1 MQLSGGVITEKDLP
15 LIVNENTQDVTVD
28 SINVTKES
36 STRPNAVGISGGRT
50 LTVNKDL
57 TVSTSSSSTSSALQ
71 ILAVNPDN
79 NKFDPSS
86 SLHVKGNLNVFNLN
100 KNTEIDLEDHVLLT
114 NLANTKVDGNVNLK
128 SHAIYLKTTDAEGNE
143 HISRSNGYNVVMFH
157 GNSTIGKDL
166 NVDKAYFSVSR
177 FPDQNNTK
185 DDIQYVDGT
194 GFTTVNGNAIFTDE
208 GELTVAYG
216 HLNVKGNLTFDNGKF
231 NLSSEVR
238 DDDGNAIQTGQDA
251 SINVGGDLTMSGVS
265 DNRQIIYN
273 EVSGNSTSLNVAGDV
288 NLSGTNNIHAYDN
301 SELNFEKDL
310 NIESTEVRDIFC
322 VSEGAVGN
330 IKGDMKVT
338 GTTEDGHFNYYDMR
352 NSGTL
357 NVAGNVSFEG
367 TNNLHVFDKS
377 ELNVGKNASFNEG
390 EFSVTDNSNAKID
403 GDLTLNHVADTNIW
417 NRAADGSSIT
427 VGGNLS
433 LSGLYKEGTGDF
445 STSASGDEYH
455 RNRFFASGEGST
467 ITVKGNTTVSN
478 NAELFAESYSNPI
491 DNEDHDKY
499 IDKST
504 LKDLGRANFEGDV
517 NLSTNAK
524 LGSYNA
530 GEVTVEGNV
539 NAESGGN
546 LQAWDSDATLTIKGD
561 AKFTGTDSRIQ
572 AGRTGSIKILGNT
585 KLQDGLIG
593 LDNKGSLTV
602 GGDLTTEGSS
612 ISANNSTINVGK
624 DFNLDNKVDGA
635 DAKLS
640 YLEGATVNVDGN
652 FNMDGQFVAG
662 PHGDLDNDEDW
673 NAYYKNRFVLSKGGS
688 SLDVKGD
695 VNLNHNSH
703 LKVESYWGDWGEGA
717 TAEIP
722 EFDKATVAHVAG
734 NVTVD
739 NNSYLDSGH
748 SAELTVDGNV
758 TVKNGSQF
766 GAWLTNDKATI
777 VKGNVKVSDANSK
790 IESGNRGETDIGGN
804 LEVSNVALANAWSQ
818 GSIKVAGNAS
828 FDSSELKS
836 EQNSS
841 VSVGSDLS
849 LTKTNVTLADNGVLN
864 VAGNLNGKG
873 SYIDEK
879 NTALS
884 VGKNVKLDG
893 SSLQVKDSTF
903 TVNGNYEGVNTA
915 LNANGKTAVRVD
927 KDLTVSGKNELITG
941 AFDGASLKVGGT
953 ATVSDLVRFTADR
966 DASIEIGNNLN
977 LNSTLSDASDAS
989 RESAGIYN
997 KSTMKVGGDVNVLSD
1012 SLLKADF
1019 DSSIEIG
1026 GDLNVKVDSHRNEIV
1041 GAYNNSSIKVKGNL
1055 KADRSSS
1062 YKENA
1067 DINSGMSST
1076 IDVNGNAKLTGNS
1089 KFNIFDKS
1097 KVNVGGD
1104 LEVSRDAGN
1113 DVWTNLSDNSSLN
1126 VEGNF
1131 TSDKS
1136 SLSAYENSSLNVGK
1150 NLTLTNTVDENHEI
1164 YLEKSALNV
1173 NGDVNLKGLYKDHA
1187 YSTDED
1193 TTGAYYR
1200 NKIFVSGVG
1209 SSYKIGGDL
1218 NLLDNSN
1225 FGLETASNVPGDDPS
1240 DTIIKDNFD
1249 KVATGLVAGNVNI
1262 KNNSRFGVYQSAE
1275 ATVNGNIT
1283 ATNGGVVASY
1293 NSGAALTV
1301 KGDVNV
1307 SDKLSR
1313 LETGNIGSI
1322 DVDGKVAVENGAT
1335 AYIGK
1340 KGNISA
1346 TKGFSVN
1353 NATLEIEN
1361 GKLVLSGEDAVLD
1374 LTQGGVLKTDEAGSI
1389 SIEKGASVE
1398 SLKEALLSDDT
1409 KTTAAGVAEKTFEA
1423 DALSKVHLTNLGEV
1437 TLDEAQR
1444 LHGVLFN
1451 SETGILDLKINLPT
1465 DDNGNVGFEDAVK
1478 VAGTTAAED
1487 KTITDVDTSDKKLS
1501 DLTSSDLSWGSASLK
1516 DGQTDLDLGS
1526 GNLILNNPE
1535 SNNGS
1540 FVSTADGSV
1549 GNITMDKDA
1558 NLALNGTGS
1567 IGNVNT
1573 TENGTGDILVGNDK
1587 AGTVTAN
1594 NLGTE
1599 DKAFGSVSVGA
1610 GSKVSVKDG
1619 IHAAKVALSKASEVI
1634 SSVINSPELKAIGDD
1649 IKIKAEKSV
1658 LGGLI
1663 SGNNSTLESKS
1674 LELADNFNVLGGAKV
1689 KAKNLSL
1696 KGKMLF
1702 ADPDWNS
1709 NASVV
1714 VANNL
1719 SGTDGDVLDGAL
1731 VAGQN
1736 SLVAVSDTLDENS
1749 AAVLAKATLSQS
1761 GITALGYVG
1770 KDITVASN
1778 GSITIDGSLSTAPA
1792 TVEDNSV
1799 TVAANSALVLAD
1811 NSKVS
1816 FESADGK
1823 VTNDGTIVVSSDT
1836 LANNSKITAFSG
1848 DNVTVSGKGSFDVS
1862 SALFRAN
1869 SNGDG
1874 TLTVSYDENKANQA
1888 LYGTDA
1894 TVAQSIKAAVSS
1906 GVAVNK
1912 GTILGDLVNVGN
1924 SSNTS
1929 STLSQLT
1936 RLGTLSG
1943 SIANA
1948 KLATDNTLNAID
1960 SRLGSSGV
1968 KTNTQ
1973 ATAQSNKLTVWV
1985 QPVFSRQSSSSLDA
1999 GNTEYGIKT
2008 NLRGGVAGLDVSL
2021 GDNFIQ
2027 GAAITVGSGN
2037 SSSKNIKSV
2046 SGDFDYYGFNLYGA
2060 YVNDE
2065 IKLSY
2070 DLGYTKVS
2078 NDATAYNSLGKFTS
2092 DIDTKVFTLGIKGA
2106 YTFNTSYVDITPHLG
2121 VRYAKYDSDDYT
2133 ATSGLYSVN
2142 NEGASSSLVSFPVG
2156 VSFSKDISLSSWTV
2170 VPTVNLE
2177 VIPVTGDKDVDTK
2190 SAFDGVVTS
2199 VNTKLHDGINYS
2211 TFVGLDTLYGENFS
2225 LGISYNYTGSKN
2237 VDDHSVNASVRYTF

>member
-1 MQLSGGVITEKDLP
+1 MKGDAEFAGNSLLHLKDGSAATIDGSL
-15 LIVNENTQDVTVD
+15 
-28 SINVTKES
+28 SINHNTKSYGENVVGTNS
-36 STRPNAVGISGGRT
+36 S
-50 LTVNKDL
+50 LTVN
-57 TVSTSSSSTSSALQ
+57 
-71 ILAVNPDN
+71 
-79 NKFDPSS
+79 
-86 SLHVKGNLNVFNLN
+86 GNLNVNAVYSN
-100 KNTEIDLEDHVLLT
+100 DSSDEDPHSYT
-114 NLANTKVDGNVNLK
+114 P
-128 SHAIYLKTTDAEGNE
+128 
-143 HISRSNGYNVVMFH
+143 
-157 GNSTIGKDL
+157 GKL
-166 NVDKAYFSVSR
+166 
-177 FPDQNNTK
+177 
-185 DDIQYVDGT
+185 
-194 GFTTVNGNAIFTDE
+194 
-208 GELTVAYG
+208 
-216 HLNVKGNLTFDNGKF
+216 
-231 NLSSEVR
+231 
-238 DDDGNAIQTGQDA
+238 
-251 SINVGGDLTMSGVS
+251 
-265 DNRQIIYN
+265 
-273 EVSGNSTSLNVAGDV
+273 
-288 NLSGTNNIHAYDN
+288 
-301 SELNFEKDL
+301 
-310 NIESTEVRDIFC
+310 
-322 VSEGAVGN
+322 
-330 IKGDMKVT
+330 
-338 GTTEDGHFNYYDMR
+338 
-352 NSGTL
+352 
-357 NVAGNVSFEG
+357 
-367 TNNLHVFDKS
+367 
-377 ELNVGKNASFNEG
+377 
-390 EFSVTDNSNAKID
+390 
-403 GDLTLNHVADTNIW
+403 
-417 NRAADGSSIT
+417 
-427 VGGNLS
+427 
-433 LSGLYKEGTGDF
+433 
-445 STSASGDEYH
+445 
-455 RNRFFASGEGST
+455 FASGEGSA
-467 ITVKGNTTVSN
+467 ITVKGNTTVRD
-478 NAELFAESYSNPI
+478 NAQLFAQTYSIGAPG
-491 DNEDHDKY
+491 DNESK
-499 IDKST
+499 T
-504 LKDLGRANFEGDV
+504 KDEFKNVAKAIFEGDV
-517 NLSTNAK
+517 DVSN
-524 LGSYNA
+524 NA
-530 GEVTVEGNV
+530 GLASFAAADVTVQGDL
-539 NAESGGN
+539 NASTGALIETRASG
-546 LQAWDSDATLTIKGD
+546 ATLTVKGN
-561 AKFTGTDSRIQ
+561 
-572 AGRTGSIKILGNT
+572 GSITGDGTTIQVGNT
-585 KLQDGLIG
+585 GNDYIEGNLTLEDKALANIY
-593 LDNKGSLTV
+593 DNSTLNV
-602 GGDLTTEGSS
+602 GGDFYATDASVKVN
-612 ISANNSTINVGK
+612 NNSSLNVGGALNAEGTQINGNK
-624 DFNLDNKVDGA
+624 STLSVGRDFTLDNKVEGSDS
-635 DAKLS
+635 KLS
-640 YLEGATVNVDGN
+640 YLEGTSVNVGGN
-652 FNMDGQFVAG
+652 LNMDGQYVAG
-662 PHGDLDNDEDW
+662 PSNNLDNDEVW
-673 NAYYKNRFVLSKGGS
+673 NAYYKNRFVVSRGGS

-695 VNLNHNSH
+695 VNLNNNSH
-703 LKVESYWGDWGEGA
+703 LKIESYWSDWGSDD

-722 EFDKATVAHVAG
+722 EFDKASTAHVAG
-734 NVTVD
+734 NITVD
-739 NNSYLDSGH
+739 NNSFFESSYS
-748 SAELTVDGNV
+748 SELTVDGNV
-758 TVKNGSQF
+758 TAKNGAKF
-766 GAWLTNDKATI
+766 GSYFSNDKTTI
-777 VKGNVKVSDANSK
+777 VKGDAKATNANSV
-790 IESGNRGETDIGGN
+790 IEACNRANIDIGGN
-804 LEVSNVALANAWSQ
+804 LEVTDGALANAWAQ
-818 GSIKVAGNAS
+818 GHLKVAGNAS

-836 EQNSS
+836 EKNSS
-841 VSVGSDLS
+841 VSVGKDLSLDKSHAYINDNGTLNVAGSLNVEASNIDGINGTINVGKDLNYNNDVAGSDSKGVYLEGSSVNVEGDLNMNGQYIASPRGDIDNEEDWEAYYKNRFSLSKGGSSLEVKGNVNLDNTSYAKVESYWGDWGEDATTEIPEFDKASVAHIAGNVKVDHNSNFESSHGGEITVDGDATATNGSQIGAWFGNAKTNIKGNVKVADANSELGTGNNAQIDIGGNLEVTDGAIANAWTQGKLTVQGNVSAIGATLKSEVDSLFTVGTDLS
-849 LTKTNVTLADNGVLN
+849 LTNSQLTLADNGVLN

-873 SYIDEK
+873 AYIDEK

-893 SSLQVKDSTF
+893 SSVQVKDSTF
-903 TVNGNYEGVNTA
+903 AVNGNYEGVNTA

-953 ATVSDLVRFTADR
+953 ANVSDLVRFTADR

-997 KSTMKVGGDVNVLSD
+997 KSSMKVCGDVNVESD

-1067 DINSGMSST
+1067 DINSGISST

-1136 SLSAYENSSLNVGK
+1136 SLSAYENSSVNVSK

-1164 YLEKSALNV
+1164 YLENSSLNV
-1173 NGDVNLKGLYKDHA
+1173 NGDVTLKGLYKDHA

-1193 TTGAYYR
+1193 TAGTYYR
-1200 NKIFVSGVG
+1200 NKIFTSGVDA
-1209 SSYKIGGDL
+1209 SYKIGGDL
-1218 NLLDNSN
+1218 NLVDNSN

-1249 KVATGLVAGNVNI
+1249 KVATGLVAGNVNV

-1275 ATVNGNIT
+1275 ATVNGDIT
-1283 ATNGGVVASY
+1283 ATNGGIVSAY

-1322 DVDGKVAVENGAT
+1322 DVAGKVAVENGAT

-1340 KGNISA
+1340 KGTISA
-1346 TKGFSVN
+1346 SKGFSVN

-1389 SIEKGASVE
+1389 ALSKGASVE
-1398 SLKEALLSDDT
+1398 SLKETLLSDDT

-1437 TLDEAQR
+1437 SLDEAQR

-1451 SETGILDLKINLPT
+1451 SETGILDLKINLDT
-1465 DDNGNVGFEDAVK
+1465 DENGNVGFEDAVK
-1478 VAGTTAAED
+1478 VAGTTAAEY

-1516 DGQTDLDLGS
+1516 EGQTDLDLGS
-1526 GNLILNNPE
+1526 GNLALNNPE

-1540 FVSTADGSV
+1540 FVSTADGTT

-1558 NLALNGTGS
+1558 NLALNGNGA
-1567 IGNVNT
+1567 IGDVNT
-1573 TENGTGDILVGNDK
+1573 TENGTGDILIGNDK

-1594 NLGTE
+1594 NLGSD
-1599 DKAFGSVSVGA
+1599 DKAFGSVSVGS
-1610 GSKVSVKDG
+1610 GSSVTVKN
-1619 IHAAKVALSKASEVI
+1619 ILNAAKVALEKKAEVI
-1634 SSVINSPELKAIGDD
+1634 ASVIKSPELKAIGDD

-1658 LGGLI
+1658 LGGLL
-1663 SGNNSTLESKS
+1663 SGNNSLLDSNS

-1719 SGTDGDVLDGAL
+1719 SGDNGDVLDGAL

-1736 SLVAVSDTLDENS
+1736 SLVAIDDTLDENS
-1749 AAVLAKATLSQS
+1749 AAVLAKSTLSEN
-1761 GITALGYVG
+1761 GTTALGYVG
-1770 KDITVASN
+1770 KDITVAAN
-1778 GSITIDGSLSTAPA
+1778 GSITIDGSLTSAPA
-1792 TVEDNSV
+1792 NVEDNTV
-1799 TVAANSALVLAD
+1799 TVASNSALVLAN

-1823 VTNDGTIVVSSDT
+1823 VTNNGAVIVSSDT
-1836 LANNSKITAFSG
+1836 LANNSKITAFEG
-1848 DNVTVSGKGSFDVS
+1848 DNVTVSGNGSFDVS
-1862 SALFRAN
+1862 SALFKAN

-1874 TLTVSYDENKANQA
+1874 TLTVNYDENKADNA
-1888 LYGTDA
+1888 LYGTEA
-1894 TVAQSIKAAVSS
+1894 NVAQSIKTALIS

-1912 GTILGDLVNVGN
+1912 GTILGDLVNAGN
-1924 SSNTS
+1924 SSTTA

-1936 RLGTLSG
+1936 RLGTLAG
-1943 SIANA
+1943 SVANA
-1948 KLATDNTLNAID
+1948 KLASDTTANAID
-1960 SRLGSSGV
+1960 SRLASSGV

-2008 NLRGGVAGLDVSL
+2008 NLRGGVAGLDVTLS
-2021 GDNFIQ
+2021 DNFVQ

-2106 YTFNTSYVDITPHLG
+2106 YTFNTSVMDITPHLG

-2133 ATSGLYSVN
+2133 ASSGIYSVN

-2156 VSFSKDISLSSWTV
+2156 VSFSKDITLSSWTV

-2177 VIPVTGDKDVDTK
+2177 VIPVTGDKDVDTR

-2211 TFVGLDTLYGENFS
+2211 TFVGLDALYGENFS
-2225 LGISYNYTGSKN
+2225 MGINYNYTGSKN
-2237 VDDHSVNASVRYTF
+2237 VDDHSVNASLRYTF